1 MSLDA
6 VLLWWLYCNTSVNIL
21 LRLLVLGQSAHKP
34 TEQFYHPSM
43 KQAKILYGTNIWDR
57 QMTGPFANCLIHDWL
72 LLCGAMYPDN
82 DKIWFIFSFLEN
94 ISVHP
99 NNEICITVHGLS
111 NLLPARFEFSLI
123 ISTIKNHL
131 SIQYFL
137 MLKDFISEKSE
148 VKIFS

>member
-1 MSLDA
+1 
-6 VLLWWLYCNTSVNIL
+6 
-21 LRLLVLGQSAHKP
+21 
-34 TEQFYHPSM
+34 
-43 KQAKILYGTNIWDR
+43 
-57 QMTGPFANCLIHDWL
+57 MTGPFANCRIHDWL
-72 LLCGAMYPDN
+72 LLCCATYPDN
-82 DKIWFIFSFLEN
+82 YKIRFIFSFLEN

-111 NLLPARFEFSLI
+111 NLLPALFEFSLI
-123 ISTIKNHL
+123 IIMIKNLL